1 MATITA
7 KMVSDLREK
16 TGAGMMDCKRAL
28 VAADGDMEA
37 AIENLRK
44 SGIAKAEKKSGRS
57 TNQGKVWTGI
67 CTDCHSGA
75 IVEVLCETDFAAKTE
90 RFVQLVNDV
99 TTAALKAGGDG
110 DVAEKV
116 NTSAKEILTNAIATI
131 GENMQIRRA
140 VRFQGGDTSTFAGY
154 HHMDGRV
161 SVLVEFE
168 GEVAEELKK
177 DICMHIAA
185 FSPRY
190 VCSSEIPAAVIDKEK
205 EIALAAD
212 PKLAGKPAQM
222 LEKILAGK
230 INRFYADV
238 CLMNQPW
245 VRDDK
250 TCLAKVAPGLK
261 VKRFIRW
268 MVGEEL

>member
-1 MATITA
+1 MNITA
-7 KMVSDLREK
+7 KMVADLREK
-16 TGAGMMDCKRAL
+16 TGAGMMDCKKAL
-28 VAADGDMEA
+28 VAANGDMEA
-37 AIENLRK
+37 AVENLRK

-67 CTDCHSGA
+67 CDGCKAGA
-75 IVEVLCETDFAAKTE
+75 MVEVLCETDFAAKTD
-90 RFVQLVNDV
+90 RFGQLVTDV
-99 TTAALKAGGDG
+99 ATAALKAGGDG
-110 DVAEKV
+110 CVAEAV
-116 NTSAKEILTNAIATI
+116 NESAKEILTNAIATI

-140 VRFQGGDTSTFAGY
+140 VRYQGGDNSTFAGY

-168 GEVAEELKK
+168 GEVSDELKK

-190 VCSSEIPAAVIDKEK
+190 ISSEDIPAEVIAKEK
-205 EIALAAD
+205 EIAAAAD
-212 PKLAGKPAQM
+212 PKLAGKPAEM

-230 INRFYADV
+230 INRFYSEV

-250 TCLAKVAPGLK
+250 TSLAKVQPGLK
-261 VKRFIRW
+261 IKRFTRW